1 MSPKRRT
8 DSSANINAV
17 VVREEEDPSPIFS
30 VLGRYWITNS
40 LSGLSHMRMSDG
52 KKRRRFW
59 MLVRLSIDN

>member
-17 VVREEEDPSPIFS
+17 VTREEDPPPILS
-30 VLGRYWITNS
+30 VLSRYWITNS
-40 LSGLSHMRMSDG
+40 MSGLSHMRISDG